1 MSSLRNSATAPPATA
16 VSVTEDTLSVELA
29 DGRSVSVPIEW
40 YPRLAHA
47 TQQERDEWQL
57 IGDGLGIH
65 WPQIDEDIQTEAIVF
80 GIRSQESA
88 GSLQRWLEAR
98 RTAG

>member
-1 MSSLRNSATAPPATA
+1 MNSSVPAATS

-47 TQQERDEWQL
+47 TKQERDEWQL

-80 GIRSQESA
+80 GIRSQESP
-88 GSLQRWLEAR
+88 GSLERWLEAR
-98 RTAG
+98 HAAG